1 MEYAQGGELFDLICR
16 ENMNENDARKIF
28 QQIIFGVEYL
38 HTHQVCLRDL
48 KLENILLDEENNVK
62 LADFGLSNIMRDGIF
77 LYSSCGSPNYAAPEL
92 INGKYYNGSSIDIW
106 SCGVI
111 LYTLLTGMLPF
122 NEKQTA
128 KLYQKIRECKYVLPE
143 NLSDPAKDLIL
154 RMLQKDPLNRI
165 SISEIKQHKWFMNK
179 LNLFQVIDNHRY
191 IYGSRNQ
198 IDKDVIHQMTVSN
211 KINPENYSEEELSQK
226 ITTKERKD
234 LCTIYEFLENQK
246 NENQFREK
254 KVKLKNEINFFK
266 RIKIEKNTEDYL
278 NRLKNKLKNKTEI
291 KSEENKMSVE
301 EEINEKPKD
310 KISEMISKNKK
321 GNELWRVGI
330 ICKKECYHLTTE
342 ILKILKKNGY
352 EWKIISSSYKIK
364 CRKKQN
370 EDMKNNSIN
379 NSTEPEITPLNVLI
393 QIFGEVDPQ
402 QKDEFLVDLHKLSGP
417 VMEFLEFS
425 SIFISAIQKQGLI
438 VLK

>member
-1 MEYAQGGELFDLICR
+1 
-16 ENMNENDARKIF
+16 MNENDARKIF

-38 HTHQVCLRDL
+38 HTHQVCHRDL
-48 KLENILLDEENNVK
+48 KPENILLDEENNVK

-198 IDKDVIHQMTVSN
+198 IDKDVIHQMIVSN

-254 KVKLKNEINFFK
+254 KVKLKS
-266 RIKIEKNTEDYL
+266 
-278 NRLKNKLKNKTEI
+278 KLFN
-291 KSEENKMSVE
+291 
-301 EEINEKPKD
+301 
-310 KISEMISKNKK
+310 
-321 GNELWRVGI
+321 I
-330 ICKKECYHLTTE
+330 IL
-342 ILKILKKNGY
+342 
-352 EWKIISSSYKIK
+352 IIY
-364 CRKKQN
+364 
-370 EDMKNNSIN
+370 
-379 NSTEPEITPLNVLI
+379 
-393 QIFGEVDPQ
+393 
-402 QKDEFLVDLHKLSGP
+402 FLY
-417 VMEFLEFS
+417 
-425 SIFISAIQKQGLI
+425 I
-438 VLK
+438 